1 MKKTTEGRLLNLT
14 IDDLN
19 SEGQGVARLGRDVYF
34 VPGALPGEQVTARLM
49 KRARK
54 IWNTRLVTVEQRSA
68 DRTEPSCPHYQR
80 CGGCDLQHLTY
91 DAQVAYKQKRAA
103 RELARKGVVIDEWQ
117 PPLTAE
123 PWHYRRKARLG
134 VRFSKEQG
142 HNFVGFR
149 EAGSSHLTDIQQ
161 CPVLPDHPALNWEAW
176 RDLINQLQARDQ
188 ITQIEPLFA
197 DNALAFILRVLKPL
211 SAADLEH
218 LTGFLSQQQ
227 AQGGDYPLQL
237 WVREEKGA
245 KAQCLW
251 PADAEPLWHEVSG
264 VRLAISP
271 EDFVQINP
279 AVNRA
284 MVDQAIAWLAP
295 QSEELIWDLFAGHG
309 NFSVPLTQ
317 ASGQVMAVEGQES
330 MVQQLKEQAE
340 RLALP
345 LQAMAADLSAEG
357 ALQALPDPDVVL
369 LDPPRAGA
377 TEVVAQLKQRK
388 PGRILYVSCDVA
400 TLARDAGALCES
412 GYAVQKAG
420 IMDMFPQTHHVETM
434 LLLTYGGQTHG

>member
-1 MKKTTEGRLLNLT
+1 MKKTTEGRLLTLT

-19 SEGQGVARLGRDVYF
+19 SEGQGVARSGRDVYF
-34 VPGALPGEQVTARLM
+34 VPGALPGETVTARLM

-54 IWNTRLVTVEQRSA
+54 IWHTRLNVVEQASP
-68 DRTEPSCPHYQR
+68 DRIEPPCAHYQR

-91 DAQVAYKQKRAA
+91 DAQVAWKQKRAT
-103 RELARKGVVIDEWQ
+103 RELARKGVEIDTWQ

-134 VRFSKEQG
+134 VRYSKEQG
-142 HNFVGFR
+142 RNYVGFR
-149 EAGSSHLTDIQQ
+149 EAGSSHLTDIDR
-161 CPVLPDHPALNWEAW
+161 CSVLPDHPALNWRLW
-176 RDLINQLQARDQ
+176 RELLGTLQARDQ
-188 ITQIEPLFA
+188 ITQIEPLWA

-211 SAADLEH
+211 SATDLSR
-218 LTGFLSQQQ
+218 LTGFLEEHQ
-227 AQGGDYPLQL
+227 QGGELPLQL

-251 PADAEPLWHEVSG
+251 PEAAETLWHQVG
-264 VRLAISP
+264 GQRLEITP
-271 EDFVQINP
+271 QDFVQINP

-284 MVDQAIAWLAP
+284 MVAQAIDWLAP
-295 QSEELIWDLFAGHG
+295 QPGEQVWDLFAGHG
-309 NFSVPLTQ
+309 NFSIPLTG
-317 ASGQVMAVEGQES
+317 AAGQVMAVEGQQG
-330 MVQQLKEQAE
+330 MVDQLKQQAQ

-345 LQAMAADLSAEG
+345 LQAMAADLSASE
-357 ALQALPDPDVVL
+357 ALVALPDPDAVL

-377 TEVVAQLKQRK
+377 AEVITQLKERR

-434 LLLTYGGQTHG
+434 LLLTYGGRSHG